1 MRTFGRLIS
10 SHMSRATIRVEE
22 ELSTGTRVHGSP
34 VAAVA
39 TAVVSST
46 GRLAE
51 TGGPDESLSPDDC
64 RKLLRVSA
72 DLFSVEELSSLPQQL
87 LRGLSTVIPHEF
99 GGCHLLEPSRHH
111 IAACYEP
118 QPGPLPTL
126 HKDFWRLTEAHPL
139 NPLLYAN
146 PARAWKL
153 SDVMSRRAFHDT
165 EFYHALYRP
174 LGVDCELVALLPDH
188 PGTFLLISLHRR
200 RTDFTERDR
209 TALNLLLP
217 HIAQTRERLAA
228 AAVAENA
235 GGPAPEQGMP
245 EDPTKFQAW
254 ISQRAQWQ
262 LTPRETE
269 VLFWLCQGKT
279 NSEIGRIL
287 GIAERTAE
295 THALRIYPKMG
306 VENRYTAIA
315 TLSRLSHQLPG
326 GPK

>member
-1 MRTFGRLIS
+1 
-10 SHMSRATIRVEE
+10 
-22 ELSTGTRVHGSP
+22 
-34 VAAVA
+34 
-39 TAVVSST
+39 
-46 GRLAE
+46 
-51 TGGPDESLSPDDC
+51 
-64 RKLLRVSA
+64 
-72 DLFSVEELSSLPQQL
+72 
-87 LRGLSTVIPHEF
+87 
-99 GGCHLLEPSRHH
+99 
-111 IAACYEP
+111 
-118 QPGPLPTL
+118 
-126 HKDFWRLTEAHPL
+126 
-139 NPLLYAN
+139 
-146 PARAWKL
+146 
-153 SDVMSRRAFHDT
+153 MSRRAFHDT

>member
-1 MRTFGRLIS
+1 
-10 SHMSRATIRVEE
+10 MSRATIRVEE
-22 ELSTGTRVHGSP
+22 EPSTATQVHGSP
-34 VAAVA
+34 SAAVA
-39 TAVVSST
+39 TAVVSGP
-46 GRLAE
+46 GRLAQ

-72 DLFSVEELSSLPQQL
+72 ELFCVGELSSLPQQL
-87 LRGLSTVIPHEF
+87 LRCLSTVIPHEF

-118 QPGPLPTL
+118 EPGPLPTL
-126 HKDFWRLTEAHPL
+126 HKDFWRLAEAHPL

-200 RTDFTERDR
+200 RTDFSERDR
-209 TALNLLLP
+209 TVLNLLLP
-217 HIAQTRERLAA
+217 CIAQARERLAA
-228 AAVAENA
+228 AACA
-235 GGPAPEQGMP
+235 GVLAQEQGMP
-245 EDPTKFQAW
+245 EDPAKFQEW
-254 ISQRAQWQ
+254 ISRRTHWQ
-262 LTPRETE
+262 LTPRESE

-315 TLSRLSHQLPG
+315 TLSRLSHQLPTR
-326 GPK
+326 PA